1 MSLVYLVRSLL
12 LVVVMLLSPMAMR
25 GYERDIYISS
35 TTGDDSNPGTR
46 KQPLRTINSLTK
58 EQRTGSRIMLKR
70 GDVFFD
76 YLRDLTGCEVT
87 TYGKGDKPV
96 VCGFRVL
103 SRPSAWHDEGDGVWS
118 LKLDTDSDFVGIDSR
133 VASIPWRFYDIGCIY
148 NPQTDSIMGHMVKSR
163 ADLKAPGDIFTSSY
177 FKKEDYA
184 DRRFDTVYLRFDVNP
199 ATFGNLCFPVF
210 EMGVSNI
217 KDTKVRN
224 ISFVGFS
231 WHGAAIMTGS
241 ELRDCDFDI
250 IGGAVQVGYS
260 YWVRY
265 GNGVELW
272 STGCNNNLVTGCL
285 ISRTYDCATT
295 IQGTGSIPTNPHDI
309 WFRDNKI
316 LHCRQAFEYFLNDP
330 ARDPQFV
337 NCGFTGNTCYMMGDN
352 GFDSPEPRDA
362 DILCYNR
369 KPVSIPITGNLF
381 YGAPYFCSSVANPM
395 MRDNEVYIYPGQYL
409 NYYYVT
415 GYKALNAGTDGA
427 LARFRQEFGDDSRIT
442 VVTPGS
448 TEDTRMKRRI
458 LSRLGWKPPRLHLD
472 RILKSAR

>member
-1 MSLVYLVRSLL
+1 MSCPRVIRGLILVLL
-12 LVVVMLLSPMAMR
+12 FATLPVTLH

-35 TTGDDSNPGTR
+35 TEGDDSNPGTR
-46 KQPLRTINSLTK
+46 KLPLRTVNSLTK
-58 EQRTGSRIMLKR
+58 EQRVGSRIMLKR
-70 GDVFFD
+70 GDVFFGF
-76 YLRDLTGCEVT
+76 LRDLTGCEVSA
-87 TYGKGDKPV
+87 YGKGDKPV

-103 SRPSAWHDEGDGVWS
+103 ANPSAWQSEGDSVWS
-118 LKLDTDSDFVGIDSR
+118 LRLDVDSNFVGIDSR
-133 VASIPWRFYDIGCIY
+133 VATIPWRFYDIGCIY
-148 NPQTDSIMGHMVKSR
+148 NPHNDSIMGRMVKNR
-163 ADLKAPGDIFTSSY
+163 ADLKADGEIFTTSLY
-177 FKKEDYA
+177 RKEDYT
-184 DRRFDTVYLRFDVNP
+184 DRKFDKIYLRSAVNP
-199 ATFGNLCFPVF
+199 ASYGNLCFPVF

-272 STGCNNNLVTGCL
+272 STGCNDNLVTGCL

-330 ARDPQFV
+330 SRDPQFV

-362 DILCYNR
+362 DILCYCR
-369 KPVSIPITGNLF
+369 KPLPLLISDNLF
-381 YGAPYFCSSVANPM
+381 YGAPYFCSSVANPLL
-395 MRDNEVYIYPGQYL
+395 RDNKVYIYPGQYL

-415 GYKALNAGTDGA
+415 GYKALNAGPADA
-427 LARFRQEFGDDSRIT
+427 LAQFRQRFGDNSSIT
-442 VVTPGS
+442 VVNPGS
-448 TEDTRMKRRI
+448 VEDRRMKQRI
-458 LSRLGWKPPRLHLD
+458 LSKLGWHSPRLHLD
-472 RILKSAR
+472 RIL